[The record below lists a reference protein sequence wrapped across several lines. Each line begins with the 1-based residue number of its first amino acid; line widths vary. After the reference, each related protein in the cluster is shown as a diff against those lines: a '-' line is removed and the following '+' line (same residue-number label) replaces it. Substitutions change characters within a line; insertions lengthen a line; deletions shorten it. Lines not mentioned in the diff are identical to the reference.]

1 MKNPGKG
8 KNIIIL
14 GADMS
19 LSVHIDDKGK
29 YILTLGKVPT
39 QRLDGTILTA
49 EALHSINFLR

>member
-1 MKNPGKG
+1 MG

-14 GADMS
+14 GVDTS

-29 YILTLGKVPT
+29 HILILGKVPT
-39 QRLDGTILTA
+39 QGLDGTMLTA